1 MNVEILTP
9 DKTLFSG
16 VADVISLPGIN
27 GSFQILEN
35 HAPLIA
41 NLGKGEVSIKA
52 SGKTESFEIKSG
64 LVEVLKN
71 KVVVLV

>member
-1 MNVEILTP
+1 MQVEILTP

-16 VADVISLPGIN
+16 NAEVVSLPGIN

-41 NLGKGEVSIKA
+41 NLGKGTLSIQSGSDKQAFEVK
-52 SGKTESFEIKSG
+52 GG

-71 KVVVLV
+71 KIVVLV

>member
-1 MNVEILTP
+1 MNIEILTP
-9 DKTLFSG
+9 DKTLYSG
-16 VADVISLPGIN
+16 TADVLTLPGIN
-27 GSFQILEN
+27 GSFQIMKD

-41 NLGKGEVSIKA
+41 NLGKGTLNIKA
-52 SGKTESFEIKSG
+52 AGKSENFEIKGG

>member
-16 VADVISLPGIN
+16 AAEVVTLPGIN

-41 NLGKGEVSIKA
+41 NLGKGALSIK
-52 SGKTESFEIKSG
+52 SGGSLQQFDVNGG

>member
-1 MNVEILTP
+1 MFVEVLTP

-16 VADVISLPGIN
+16 DAEVILD
-27 GSFQILEN
+27 N
-35 HAPLIA
+35 HAPMIA
-41 NLGKGEVSIKA
+41 NLKSGNVEIKSSTQTETYEV
-52 SGKTESFEIKSG
+52 KSG

>member
-9 DKTLFSG
+9 DKTLFTG
-16 VADVISLPGIN
+16 EADVVTLPGIN
-27 GSFQILEN
+27 GSFQIMKN

-41 NLGKGEVSIKA
+41 NLAKGKLSI
-52 SGKTESFEIKSG
+52 SHGSQTETYDVNGG

>member
-1 MNVEILTP
+1 MQVEILTP
-9 DKTLFSG
+9 DKTLYSG
-16 VADVISLPGIN
+16 EAEVVTLPGIK

-41 NLGKGEVSIKA
+41 NLGKGTVNIK
-52 SGKTESFEIKSG
+52 SGNQNESFDVKAG

>member
-16 VADVISLPGIN
+16 TAELVTLPGTD
-27 GSFQILEN
+27 GSFQILKN

-41 NLGKGEVSIKA
+41 NLGKGTLHIN
-52 SGKTESFEIKSG
+52 SGPEKLSFEIRGG
-64 LVEVLKN
+64 LVEVVKN